1 MIPVEKL
8 SPVRRYLEENFPEF
22 AVTDYFDS
30 DSMTHVFYLKG
41 ETKRISIRRAFLED
55 KSIQE
60 IQTFLENSRI
70 AGFLRNVESVSIVVN
85 ERGSIVVAKR

>member
-22 AVTDYFDS
+22 DVTDYFDS
-30 DSMTHVFYLKG
+30 DSMTHVFNLQA
-41 ETKRISIRRAFLED
+41 ESKRIGIRRAFLED

-60 IQTFLENSRI
+60 IQTFLESSRI
-70 AGFLRNVESVSIVVN
+70 AGFLRNVESVSILVN
-85 ERGSIVVAKR
+85 EHGSIVVAKR